1 LEEAERLFCKLECGS
16 EEKER
21 EENAEGEYLKTGF

>member
-1 LEEAERLFCKLECGS
+1 LEEAERLFCKLEGGS

-21 EENAEGEYLKTGF
+21 DENAEGQKLKKGF